1 MTKAIIF
8 FLLIS
13 MPSLLIAQES
23 QFTLEQLDK
32 FDKSKII
39 INVYELDRD
48 ERNIIEPYPSSTK
61 WRAFQDKK
69 LLSERKFFL
78 ITGHELEAKQAS
90 KYHLESIPLILSS
103 PIACYLGIKL
113 TKSIAEW
120 GFEYI

>member
-61 WRAFQDKK
+61 WRAF
-69 LLSERKFFL
+69 
-78 ITGHELEAKQAS
+78 
-90 KYHLESIPLILSS
+90 
-103 PIACYLGIKL
+103 
-113 TKSIAEW
+113 
-120 GFEYI
+120 